1 MRAWHF
7 SNYPSSSVRFSRPA
21 RSTSRRGTGEKA
33 PPGVGPA
40 RPPESQKRNHGLLL
54 VPIVTTV
61 TRISAPKSPCNG
73 ANAPP
78 LLANEKGKR
87 WHGSDPGRRRP
98 ACANGQREGRADGQG
113 APRHPHEVDHSLD
126 TSRPSGLPYTEFS
139 YRK

>member
-21 RSTSRRGTGEKA
+21 RSISRRGTGEKA
-33 PPGVGPA
+33 PPSVGPA

-78 LLANEKGKR
+78 LLANEKGER

-98 ACANGQREGRADGQG
+98 ACANGQREGRADVKVRR
-113 APRHPHEVDHSLD
+113 AIRTKLTILSAHPGPAACHIQSSHLG
-126 TSRPSGLPYTEFS
+126 T
-139 YRK
+139 